1 MSGDFVTDLLGKLSK
16 RTGREWTLADIMKLA
31 EKFPKGGSK
40 DIDSIMNEL
49 SDMGLDVPEETREK
63 VKERMQ
69 SGKSIT
75 MDELGSL
82 VPQNVKG
89 KRSKPKKAKTAVGK
103 GKHLSLAE
111 RVRKLSSKKKKSR

>member
-49 SDMGLDVPEETREK
+49 SDMGLNVPEETREK

-69 SGKSIT
+69 SIT
-75 MDELGSL
+75 MDELGSFM
-82 VPQNVKG
+82 PKDVKG
-89 KRSKPKKAKTAVGK
+89 KRSKAKKPKTAAGK
-103 GKHLSLAE
+103 AKHLSLAE
-111 RVRKLSSKKKKSR
+111 RVRKLSGKKKKSR